1 MRIRTA
7 ISALSTRQGSSPVAS
22 LVLASKATSL
32 LNCDH
37 DKKPQVPSFD
47 TLARSLSQRKSS
59 SPLQSTSY
67 TLFSKNTRGGGT
79 PLRACLGLA
88 ALIFCLQPAHAQIAK
103 VVDDSSGRQF
113 FVNSDPAPSR
123 FGSTRFGSAAKPH
136 ATIYLPAESSF
147 RGPSRPAMTIDRDGA
162 ERIVREASERHHM
175 DPALVRAVIE
185 TESNW
190 NATAKSRKGALGLMQ
205 LIPTTA
211 VRFGVNDA
219 FSPQQNVDAG
229 VRYLKTLLDR
239 YNGNL
244 DLALAAYNAGEG
256 AVDRAHGI
264 PAFRETREYV
274 QKVQNAYFRPGSG
287 RMENLWSNPH
297 AIRKDTESANGRV
310 IFTND

>member
-1 MRIRTA
+1 MA
-7 ISALSTRQGSSPVAS
+7 IP
-22 LVLASKATSL
+22 
-32 LNCDH
+32 
-37 DKKPQVPSFD
+37 
-47 TLARSLSQRKSS
+47 
-59 SPLQSTSY
+59 
-67 TLFSKNTRGGGT
+67 
-79 PLRACLGLA
+79 ACLCVA
-88 ALIFCLQPAHAQIAK
+88 ALVCCPLPASAQIAK
-103 VVDDSSGRQF
+103 ISDDSGRQF
-113 FVNSDPAPSR
+113 FINSEPAIRVKLTAPGLKSR
-123 FGSTRFGSAAKPH
+123 

-147 RGPSRPAMTIDRDGA
+147 TGRNRPAMNIDRDGA
-162 ERIVREASERHHM
+162 EKLVREAAERHHM

-185 TESNW
+185 TESGW
-190 NATAKSRKGALGLMQ
+190 NAAAKSRKGALGLMQ

-229 VRYLKTLLDR
+229 VRYLKTLLER

-264 PAFRETREYV
+264 PAFRETRDYV

-287 RMENLWSNPH
+287 RIEGMWVNTR
-297 AIRKDTESANGRV
+297 AIRRDTDPAGRT

>member
-1 MRIRTA
+1 M
-7 ISALSTRQGSSPVAS
+7 S
-22 LVLASKATSL
+22 
-32 LNCDH
+32 
-37 DKKPQVPSFD
+37 
-47 TLARSLSQRKSS
+47 
-59 SPLQSTSY
+59 
-67 TLFSKNTRGGGT
+67 
-79 PLRACLGLA
+79 
-88 ALIFCLQPAHAQIAK
+88 
-103 VVDDSSGRQF
+103 
-113 FVNSDPAPSR
+113 
-123 FGSTRFGSAAKPH
+123 
-136 ATIYLPAESSF
+136 
-147 RGPSRPAMTIDRDGA
+147 IDRDGA
-162 ERIVREASERHHM
+162 EKLVREAAERHHM

-185 TESNW
+185 TESGW
-190 NATAKSRKGALGLMQ
+190 NATAKSSKGALGLMQ

-229 VRYLKTLLDR
+229 VRYLKTLLER

-287 RMENLWSNPH
+287 RMESLWTNPR
-297 AIRKDTESANGRV
+297 AIRKNAETSGRI